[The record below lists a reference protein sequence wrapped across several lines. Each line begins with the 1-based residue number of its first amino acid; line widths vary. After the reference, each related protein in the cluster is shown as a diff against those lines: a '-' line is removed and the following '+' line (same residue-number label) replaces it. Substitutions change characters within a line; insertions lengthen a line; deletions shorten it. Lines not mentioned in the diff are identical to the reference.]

1 MSRAWRAW
9 QDGLNWRHWR
19 HWRHWQGLH
28 LPLAYVGFFLPTGV
42 LLGYLPPFLRDKG
55 LAPDEVAWIFSTVF
69 GVKLLTGPLLAW
81 WADASRRQSNLLWA
95 AAWAGCAAVWL
106 LDSSTHFG
114 GLLVGVVVIA
124 ACRNY
129 FQSLLEALATR
140 LKDGDGCARYGSMRA
155 LGSASVCAGV
165 LLFGGLWSAGPAW
178 QQAALPML
186 VLVSALVLLVSLH
199 AMQSAVQAMVQA
211 GRSGRTGHTGHT
223 GHMGGTGRT
232 EKTGP
237 TGPAGAAVLPPGAER
252 HAAAMTRR
260 TPPSLATGSGLLLL
274 AGATLLIG
282 ANGVFYSSATLL
294 LQQRGVGGPAIAA
307 LWCAAFGVEA
317 LGFAA
322 FDRLR
327 AHWGNARVFGVIV
340 MLSLLRWSLLA
351 ADGALPWLLLGFV
364 LHVASFSW
372 MHALCALW
380 VRDLSPSR
388 YAITGQAVYTA
399 CGHGIGLAGA
409 AWFASRALPTWGAG
423 VYGLAATMTA
433 AGALA
438 IAARAALAERARVG
452 AALQA

>member
-1 MSRAWRAW
+1 MSRSWRAWR
-9 QDGLNWRHWR
+9 DGRHWR
-19 HWRHWQGLH
+19 DWQGLH

-95 AAWAGCAAVWL
+95 AAWAGCAAVSL
-106 LDSSTHFG
+106 LGCSTHFG
-114 GLLVGVVVIA
+114 ELLIGVVVIA

-140 LKDGDGCARYGSMRA
+140 LKDAGGGARYGSMRA

-165 LLFGGLWSAGPAW
+165 VLFGGLWSAAPAW
-178 QQAALPML
+178 QQAALPVL
-186 VLVSALVLLVSLH
+186 VLVSALVLLVSLR
-199 AMQSAVQAMVQA
+199 AMQSAVQAMVRPTVRPMAQA
-211 GRSGRTGHTGHT
+211 GPSGPL
-223 GHMGGTGRT
+223 
-232 EKTGP
+232 E
-237 TGPAGAAVLPPGAER
+237 
-252 HAAAMTRR
+252 AAAPSPDAARHVRARTRARR

-327 AHWGNARVFGVIV
+327 ARWGNARVFGVIV

-388 YAITGQAVYTA
+388 YAITGQAVYAA
-399 CGHGIGLAGA
+399 CAHGIGLACA
-409 AWFASRALPTWGAG
+409 AWFASRALPTWGTG
-423 VYGLAATMTA
+423 VYGLAATMTS
-433 AGALA
+433 AGALV
-438 IAARAALAERARVG
+438 IAARAALAERARVS

>member
-1 MSRAWRAW
+1 VSRSWREW
-9 QDGLNWRHWR
+9 RDWRNWRDWR
-19 HWRHWQGLH
+19 GLQ
-28 LPLAYVGFFLPTGV
+28 LPLAYIGFFLPTGV

-81 WADASRRQSNLLWA
+81 WADASRRQSKLLWA

-106 LDSSTHFG
+106 LGSSTHFG
-114 GLLVGVVVIA
+114 GLMLGVVVIA

-140 LKDGDGCARYGSMRA
+140 LKDAGGGARYGSMRA

-178 QQAALPML
+178 QQAALPGL
-186 VLVSALVLLVSLH
+186 VLVSALVLLVSLG
-199 AMQSAVQAMVQA
+199 AMQSAVQAMVQPVVQPMVRPVVRA
-211 GRSGRTGHTGHT
+211 VVRATPTT
-223 GHMGGTGRT
+223 PTGRT
-232 EKTGP
+232 DAAAP
-237 TGPAGAAVLPPGAER
+237 SPGAAR
-252 HAAAMTRR
+252 HAIAMVRR

-327 AHWGNARVFGVIV
+327 ARWGNARVFDMVV

-351 ADGALPWLLLGFV
+351 ADGTLPWLLLGFV

-388 YAITGQAVYTA
+388 YAITGQALYTA
-399 CGHGIGLAGA
+399 CAHGIGLAGA

-423 VYGLAATMTA
+423 VYGVAATMTA
-433 AGALA
+433 AGALV
-438 IAARAALAERARVG
+438 IAARAALAERARVS

>member
-1 MSRAWRAW
+1 MSRSWRE
-9 QDGLNWRHWR
+9 WRDWREWHHWR
-19 HWRHWQGLH
+19 DRQGLH
-28 LPLAYVGFFLPTGV
+28 LALAYVGFFLPSGV

-55 LAPDEVAWIFSTVF
+55 LAPDEVAWVFSTVF

-81 WADASRRQSNLLWA
+81 WADASRRQSSLLWA

-106 LDSSTHFG
+106 LGCSTHFG
-114 GLLVGVVVIA
+114 GLLIAVVAIA

-140 LKDGDGCARYGSMRA
+140 LKDAGGGARYGSMRA

-165 LLFGGLWSAGPAW
+165 VLFGGLWSAGPAW
-178 QQAALPML
+178 QRAALPML
-186 VLVSALVLLVSLH
+186 VLVSALVLLVSLRG
-199 AMQSAVQAMVQA
+199 MQSAVQAMVQA
-211 GRSGRTGHTGHT
+211 GRSGHTGR
-223 GHMGGTGRT
+223 MGRT
-232 EKTGP
+232 EKAGT
-237 TGPAGAAVLPPGAER
+237 TSPAGAEVHPPGAEH
-252 HAAAMTRR
+252 HAAAMSRR

-327 AHWGNARVFGVIV
+327 ARCGNARVFGVIV

-399 CGHGIGLAGA
+399 CAHGIGLAGA

>member
-1 MSRAWRAW
+1 MTRT
-9 QDGLNWRHWR
+9 G
-19 HWRHWQGLH
+19 QGLRDWRTWH
-28 LPLAYVGFFLPTGV
+28 LPLGYIGFFLPAGV

-55 LAPDEVAWIFSTVF
+55 LAPDEVGWIFSAVF
-69 GVKLLTGPLLAW
+69 GVKLLTGPMLAW
-81 WADASRRQSNLLWA
+81 WADASRRQSHLLWM
-95 AAWAGCAAVWL
+95 AAWAGLAAVWL
-106 LDSSTHFG
+106 LASSTHFG
-114 GLLVGVVVIA
+114 GLLLGVVVIA

-140 LKDGDGCARYGSMRA
+140 LRGAGGGVRYGSMRA

-178 QQAALPML
+178 QQAALPLL
-186 VLVSALVLLVSLH
+186 VLVSALVLLFSLRG
-199 AMQSAVQAMVQA
+199 MQSAVQAMLQATVQ
-211 GRSGRTGHTGHT
+211 
-223 GHMGGTGRT
+223 GGPQTQS
-232 EKTGP
+232 P
-237 TGPAGAAVLPPGAER
+237 
-252 HAAAMTRR
+252 AAAQHPAARSAR
-260 TPPSLATGSGLLLL
+260 TPPSLATRSGLLLL

-282 ANGVFYSSATLL
+282 ANGVFYGSATLL
-294 LQQRGVGGPAIAA
+294 LQQRGAGGPAIAA

-327 AHWGNARVFGVIV
+327 ARWGNARVFGVIV

-351 ADGALPWLLLGFV
+351 ADGALPWMLAGFV

-388 YAITGQAVYTA
+388 YAITGQAIYTA
-399 CGHGIGLAGA
+399 CAHGIGLAGA

-433 AGALA
+433 GGALV
-438 IAARAALAERARVG
+438 IATRAALAERARVS
-452 AALQA
+452 AVLQA

>member
-1 MSRAWRAW
+1 MTGAPRALRDRPAW
-9 QDGLNWRHWR
+9 
-19 HWRHWQGLH
+19 H
-28 LPLAYVGFFLPTGV
+28 LPLGYIGFFLPAGV

-55 LAPDEVAWIFSTVF
+55 LAPDEVAWIFSAVF
-69 GVKLLTGPLLAW
+69 GVKLLTGPMLAW
-81 WADASRRQSNLLWA
+81 WADVSRRQSSLLWM
-95 AAWAGCAAVWL
+95 AAWVGLAAVWL
-106 LDSSTHFG
+106 LGCSTHFG
-114 GLLVGVVVIA
+114 GLLLGVVVIA

-140 LKDGDGCARYGSMRA
+140 LRSAGGSARYGSMRA
-155 LGSASVCAGV
+155 LGSASVCVGV

-178 QQAALPML
+178 QQAALPLL
-186 VLVSALVLLVSLH
+186 VLVSALVLLFSLRG
-199 AMQSAVQAMVQA
+199 MQSAVHAMLQATVQA
-211 GRSGRTGHTGHT
+211 TVQ
-223 GHMGGTGRT
+223 GGPQTQ
-232 EKTGP
+232 P
-237 TGPAGAAVLPPGAER
+237 PAAVQHPT
-252 HAAAMTRR
+252 AMAGR
-260 TPPSLATGSGLLLL
+260 TPPSLATRSGLLLL

-282 ANGVFYSSATLL
+282 ANGVFYGSATLL
-294 LQQRGVGGPAIAA
+294 LQQRGIGGPAIAA

-327 AHWGNARVFGVIV
+327 ARWGNARVFGVIV

-351 ADGALPWLLLGFV
+351 ANGEPPWLLLGFV

-388 YAITGQAVYTA
+388 YAITGQALYTA
-399 CGHGIGLAGA
+399 CAHGIGLAGA

-433 AGALA
+433 AGALV
-438 IAARAALAERARVG
+438 IATRAALAERARVS
-452 AALQA
+452 AMLQA

>member
-1 MSRAWRAW
+1 MTGTSRALRDQRAW
-9 QDGLNWRHWR
+9 
-19 HWRHWQGLH
+19 H
-28 LPLAYVGFFLPTGV
+28 LPLGYIGFFLPAGV

-55 LAPDEVAWIFSTVF
+55 LAPDEVAWIFSAVF

-81 WADASRRQSNLLWA
+81 WADASRRQSSLLWM
-95 AAWAGCAAVWL
+95 AAWAGLAAVWL
-106 LDSSTHFG
+106 LGSSTHFG
-114 GLLVGVVVIA
+114 GLLLGVIVIT

-140 LKDGDGCARYGSMRA
+140 LRSAGGNTRYGSMRA
-155 LGSASVCAGV
+155 LGSASVCVGV
-165 LLFGGLWSAGPAW
+165 LLFGGLWSAGSAW
-178 QQAALPML
+178 QQAALPLL
-186 VLVSALVLLVSLH
+186 VLVSALVLLFSLRG
-199 AMQSAVQAMVQA
+199 MQSAVQGMVQ
-211 GRSGRTGHTGHT
+211 
-223 GHMGGTGRT
+223 GGPVTQ
-232 EKTGP
+232 
-237 TGPAGAAVLPPGAER
+237 PP
-252 HAAAMTRR
+252 AAAQHPAARSAR
-260 TPPSLATGSGLLLL
+260 TPPSLATRNGLLLL

-282 ANGVFYSSATLL
+282 ANGVFYGSATLL
-294 LQQRGVGGPAIAA
+294 LQQHGAGGPAIAA

-322 FDRLR
+322 FDRQR
-327 AHWGNARVFGVIV
+327 ARWGNARVFGVIV

-388 YAITGQAVYTA
+388 YAISGQAIYTA
-399 CGHGIGLAGA
+399 CAHGIGLAGA

-433 AGALA
+433 AGALV
-438 IAARAALAERARVG
+438 IATRAALAERARVS
-452 AALQA
+452 AVLQA